1 MKTNHS
7 RRVSRFC
14 LTLLL
19 LTLLGPAMA
28 QLALA
33 QQKSGDRYNDLII
46 EYLALEPQIEPGK
59 ARLTAF
65 LFNLRDS
72 DVYAAID
79 WAGAA
84 ERQEIGNLIPGESKA
99 VSITIPQ
106 DAIPYDKPIVAQV
119 YNMEIHKLEE
129 SDRATL
135 HGEKAMRV
143 ALLVERRTWDAGN
156 KKFGSFTRSMRASLE
171 SLHEAFADTSA
182 PAEAGLARQPI
193 TDRFRIER
201 VELFDRPADSM
212 DTSLRPAIF
221 DTHPNYDVVVLCD
234 ENGPFNGYWPEQYA
248 VGYNFTAP
256 AGENGLSSDAAER
269 VLWKS
274 LLQFRGVQDFSMYRI
289 GAGALPGRCKDA
301 IDLDE
306 PFRDDLMNNPSKS
319 PRIGALAAAIANSKA
334 GIAQLGSCKDPRNE
348 YGHVW
353 RWLPRTVRL
362 QIVDKDD
369 KPVSGLKLK
378 WYRSLPLETGD
389 ELQAVTADRPPIGS
403 TTTDTSGETII
414 RGDYL
419 GVRSAPDQR
428 SLWLLVEAEDEAG
441 TRRFAV
447 LSGLWL
453 NAAHAA
459 GSKEEALWKLRLD
472 QMREIR

>member
-7 RRVSRFC
+7 RRVSCFC

-19 LTLLGPAMA
+19 LNLFCPAMA
-28 QLALA
+28 EVALA

-46 EYLALEPQIEPGK
+46 EYLALEPEIEPGK

-65 LFNLRDS
+65 LFNLRDA
-72 DVYAAID
+72 DVYAAVD

-106 DAIPYDKPIVAQV
+106 DAIPYDKPILAQV

-129 SDRATL
+129 TDRATL
-135 HGEKAMRV
+135 HGEKTMRV

-156 KKFGSFTRSMRASLE
+156 KTFGSFTRSMRASLE
-171 SLHEAFADTSA
+171 SLHDAFTDTSA
-182 PAEAGLARQPI
+182 PAEAGLTRQPI

-212 DTSLRPAIF
+212 DTSTRPEIF
-221 DTHPNYDVVVLCD
+221 NTHPNYDVVVLCD
-234 ENGPFNGYWPEQYA
+234 ENGPFNGYWPEQFS

-256 AGENGLSSDAAER
+256 EGDSGLTSDAAEQ

-274 LLQFRGVQDFSMYRI
+274 LLEFRGVQDYSMYRI
-289 GAGALPGRCKDA
+289 EAGALPGRCDDA
-301 IDLDE
+301 IDLDK
-306 PFRDDLMNNPSKS
+306 PFKDDLMNRPTQS
-319 PRIGALAAAIANSKA
+319 PRIGALAAAVANSKA
-334 GIAQLGSCKDPRNE
+334 GVAQLGSCKDPRNE
-348 YGHVW
+348 FGHVW
-353 RWLPRTVRL
+353 RWLPDRVRL
-362 QIVDKDD
+362 QILDKDD
-369 KPVSGLKLK
+369 KPITGLKVQ
-378 WYRSLPLETGD
+378 WFRSLPRAQGD
-389 ELQAVTADRPPIGS
+389 ETQGVTADRPPNGT
-403 TTTDTSGETII
+403 TTTDSSGEAII

-419 GVRSAPDQR
+419 GVRSAPDLR
-428 SLWLLVEAEDEAG
+428 SLWLLVAAEDEAG
-441 TRRFAV
+441 VRRFAV

-453 NAAHAA
+453 NAAYAA

-472 QMREIR
+472 EMREIR